1 MIKPE
6 STTPTTIKDFQCAF
20 DGGRTYMADKM
31 KNFIH
36 EKRNEFKSM
45 NVDEV
50 IDVLEEQLVYFET
63 KKTM

>member
-1 MIKPE
+1 
-6 STTPTTIKDFQCAF
+6 
-20 DGGRTYMADKM
+20 MADKM
-31 KNFIH
+31 KNFMH

-63 KKTM
+63 KKQCKEDK

>member
-36 EKRNEFKSM
+36 EKEM
-45 NVDEV
+45 N
-50 IDVLEEQLVYFET
+50 LSQ
-63 KKTM
+63 